1 MSWLDSI
8 TDSMDKS
15 LNKLQETVE
24 YRRAWEAA
32 DHGVTKN
39 QTQLS
44 NSTTTYFRNIIEID
58 TNLNQIAVN

>member
-1 MSWLDSI
+1 MRWLDNI

-24 YRRAWEAA
+24 YRGAWEAA
-32 DHGVTKN
+32 DRGVTKN

-44 NSTTTYFRNIIEID
+44 NSETTTYFRNIIEIYI
-58 TNLNQIAVN
+58 NLN